1 MLYLAY
7 ESFYFSYNFNYVYVN
22 WVVRQKMKSWM
33 QNEGNKVIGRKNI
46 REKRVLVMV
55 VVGMMILRE

>member
-22 WVVRQKMKSWM
+22 WVVRQKMKNWM
-33 QNEGNKVIGRKNI
+33 QKEGNKVIGRKNI
-46 REKRVLVMV
+46 RERRVLVTV
-55 VVGMMILRE
+55 VVGLMILRE